1 MQIISVAHAEIKN
14 ITASNTAMFDFGEN
28 DPQIT
33 EYIKNVA
40 KMRAIQAAK
49 EQAEI
54 YVKSQTKTVNG
65 VLTDDDMVQAV
76 CKIISI

>member
-1 MQIISVAHAEIKN
+1 
-14 ITASNTAMFDFGEN
+14 MFDFGEN